1 MTAEKLQANAITDTG
16 MPSVTRNIRQLLDA
30 AETLWTKVGVPGAE
44 AKGNVF
50 LCSRGVDAPQVRR
63 ATACREW
70 TLGGGGG
77 WSKRDAGTRG
87 ANSVVPSLQKF

>member
-1 MTAEKLQANAITDTG
+1 MAGDADWSSIVMTAEKLQANAITDTG

-50 LCSRGVDAPQVRR
+50 LCSRGVDAPQVRAMAR
-63 ATACREW
+63 RE
-70 TLGGGGG
+70 LALPAGGG
-77 WSKRDAGTRG
+77 
-87 ANSVVPSLQKF
+87 